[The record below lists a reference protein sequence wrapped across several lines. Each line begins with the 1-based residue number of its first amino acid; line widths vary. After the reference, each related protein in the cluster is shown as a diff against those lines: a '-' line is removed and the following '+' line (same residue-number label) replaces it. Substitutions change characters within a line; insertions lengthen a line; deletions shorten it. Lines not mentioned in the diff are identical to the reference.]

1 MQPRLCVGHTHPLH
15 ASRDYDFE
23 SGQEPGNEIEFSL
36 WFSLDGNGE
45 LLYFVLLY
53 PYQSSTIRPLYDR

>member
-1 MQPRLCVGHTHPLH
+1 MQPRLCVGHTHP
-15 ASRDYDFE
+15 AMTTFE

-53 PYQSSTIRPLYDR
+53 PYESSTIRPLYDR